1 MGLRDEDRGFTL
13 VELMVVV
20 LVISILIAI
29 AVPTFLGARQRAQDR
44 AAQTLLRN
52 GIVALQIHL
61 DDHERTVPA
70 RATILAELPDI
81 EPSIGWLDHLD
92 DAQESA
98 ATVSIDSEPTFITA
112 ATGSSSGNCYY
123 VRVYVDGTDD
133 RHVDQTAPAS
143 PTTGRAPPLRP
154 DGEPVRLTAPIST

>member
-1 MGLRDEDRGFTL
+1 MGFWRHDRGFTL

-20 LVISILIAI
+20 LVIAILIAI

-44 AAQTLLRN
+44 AAQALLRN
-52 GIVALQIHL
+52 GIVAIQIHL
-61 DDHERTVPA
+61 DDHGRTVPG
-70 RATILAELPDI
+70 RATILAELPGI

-98 ATVSIDSEPTFITA
+98 TDISIDSEPTFITA
-112 ATGSSSGNCYY
+112 ATGSRSGTCYY

-133 RHVDQTAPAS
+133 RHRDQTAPCVAHNGEA
-143 PTTGRAPPLRP
+143 TGAPS
-154 DGEPVRLTAPIST
+154 GW